1 MAILRMKD
9 IRSMNE
15 KDLEEKLRNLR
26 LELAK
31 ERANINVGVSVSSP
45 GKIREIRRSIA
56 RILTVKRERRSKH
69 A

>member
-31 ERANINVGVSVSSP
+31 ERANINVGASVSSP